1 MQSLPVIVCYLNNNN
16 KVQLTCSVKEKQA
29 PHDPSPRLVS
39 RDFLYKFAMKVAFP
53 INKMEVV
60 HVLKVQQIILGRK
73 KIFNTYFLNITIF
86 QCICGVSLRAI
97 QTFL

>member
-1 MQSLPVIVCYLNNNN
+1 MLCTCTNVCCALDHMQSLPVIVCYLNNNN

-39 RDFLYKFAMKVAFP
+39 TDFLYKFAMKVVFP

-73 KIFNTYFLNITIF
+73 KFSIHI
-86 QCICGVSLRAI
+86 S
-97 QTFL
+97 

>member
-1 MQSLPVIVCYLNNNN
+1 MQSQPAIFCYLNNNN
-16 KVQLTCSVKEKQA
+16 KLQLTCSVKEKQA
-29 PHDPSPRLVS
+29 PHDLSHQLVS
-39 RDFLYKFAMKVAFP
+39 RDFPYKFAMKVAFP

-73 KIFNTYFLNITIF
+73 KNLNTYFLNIKIF
-86 QCICGVSLRAI
+86 QCVFSVSLRAI